1 MDFLA
6 ASGVQ
11 ALGALMERPQVGPM
25 ELHMA
30 LVCLDGLTRAAG
42 VAGCEAALGWW
53 MPSPED
59 ADPQVRSRTL
69 GLAHGQT
76 CAENNAWMQ
85 TLPQDCAA
93 MRIWRLGGWW
103 SRAPVLA
110 CVHRHARPGH
120 QHDQEPCQS
129 SMAWL

>member
-11 ALGALMERPQVGPM
+11 ALGAVLERPHVGPM

-53 MPSPED
+53 MPGLDPE
-59 ADPQVRSRTL
+59 QVWLPFLEDEHTAVLGAACPALRLSRTTWPPRAS
-69 GLAHGQT
+69 LAT
-76 CAENNAWMQ
+76 S
-85 TLPQDCAA
+85 
-93 MRIWRLGGWW
+93 RL
-103 SRAPVLA
+103 PVLSWTG
-110 CVHRHARPGH
+110 PGG
-120 QHDQEPCQS
+120 PK
-129 SMAWL
+129 